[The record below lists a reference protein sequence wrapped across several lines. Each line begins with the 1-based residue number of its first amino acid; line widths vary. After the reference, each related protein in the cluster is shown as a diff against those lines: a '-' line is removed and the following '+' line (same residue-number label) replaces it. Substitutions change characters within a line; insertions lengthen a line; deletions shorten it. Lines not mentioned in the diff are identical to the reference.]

1 MLNLNLFWFRRDLRL
16 HDNHGLFEAL
26 SENEIV
32 VPIFIFDQ
40 NILSQLP
47 KHDRRVQF
55 IHSQVEKIKSKL
67 RERGADL
74 WVFYGT
80 PEAVFKDLVSKYKV
94 SSVYANEDYEPLA
107 RKRDQ
112 SIKTILESQSIPLKL
127 YKDQVIFEK
136 SEVLTAAGKPYTVFT
151 PYKNKWLSFL
161 NSSLLQPFK
170 SEDLK
175 YRFSKTKQTE
185 SLVTLKEMGFLH
197 QEKAYPDSQLI
208 PEVIKAYD
216 QTRDF
221 PALTSGVSKLG
232 LHFRFGTISVREM
245 AKQAAQLNQTWLNQ
259 LIWREFFMQI
269 IWHEPRLV
277 HQSFKPEYDSIAWR
291 QSKSDYQKWCEGK
304 TGYPLVDAGMRELNA
319 TGYMH
324 NRVRM
329 VVASFLTKH
338 LLMHWSMGEKY
349 FAEKLLDYDL
359 SANNG
364 NWQWAAGSGCDAA
377 PYFRIFNPEA
387 QLNKF
392 DSELQYTK
400 AWVPEYG
407 TDKYVKPMVDHQEA
421 RGRALFEYGRAL
433 KKG

>member
-1 MLNLNLFWFRRDLRL
+1 MLNHNFFWFRRDLRL
-16 HDNHGLFEAL
+16 HDNHGLFKAL
-26 SENEIV
+26 SENESL

-40 NILSQLP
+40 NILSLLP
-47 KHDRRVQF
+47 KNDRRVQF
-55 IHSQVEKIKSKL
+55 IHSQVEKIKIQL
-67 RERGADL
+67 RERGSDL

-80 PEAVFKDLVSKYKV
+80 PESVFKELISKYKV

-112 SIKTILESQSIPLKL
+112 AIKLIFEAESIPLKL
-127 YKDQVIFEK
+127 FKDQVIFEK
-136 SEVLTAAGKPYTVFT
+136 SEVLTGAGKPYTVFT
-151 PYKNKWLSFL
+151 PYKKKWLSLF
-161 NSSLLQPFK
+161 NSTELQAFK
-170 SEDLK
+170 SEDLSH
-175 YRFSKTKQTE
+175 RFYKTNHAQ
-185 SLVTLKEMGFLH
+185 SLVTLEEMGFLH
-197 QEKAYPDSQLI
+197 QAKTYPESQFI
-208 PEVIKAYD
+208 SEVIKTYD

-221 PALTSGVSKLG
+221 PALSSGVSRLG

-245 AKQAAQLNQTWLNQ
+245 VKSAVKLNQTWLSQ

-269 IWHEPRLV
+269 LWHEARLV

-304 TGYPLVDAGMRELNA
+304 TGYPLVDAGLRELNA

-329 VVASFLTKH
+329 VAASFLTKH
-338 LLMHWSMGEKY
+338 LLMHWSLGEKY

-387 QLNKF
+387 QLKKF
-392 DSELQYTK
+392 DPELLYTK